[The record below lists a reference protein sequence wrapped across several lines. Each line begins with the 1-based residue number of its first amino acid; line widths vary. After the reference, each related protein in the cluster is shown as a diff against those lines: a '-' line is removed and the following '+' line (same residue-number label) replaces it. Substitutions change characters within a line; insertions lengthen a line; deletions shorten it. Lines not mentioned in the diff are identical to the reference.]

1 MTLPDAIALFLTMSV
16 LAAIP
21 SSSVLLVV
29 TQSTAIGLRNG
40 IATAAGVVAGDLV
53 LMTIA
58 ILGMTALAQQMGAFF
73 VVIKY
78 LAAAYL
84 IWFGIGLI
92 RSGRRGSHAAQP
104 VRRFQRLKSSL
115 PVSFSSGLLLTLG
128 DIKAIFFYA
137 SLLPAFVNLASLSA
151 LDIILVSGI
160 TIVAVGGIKVAY
172 AYGAGNAMRL
182 AHRFTYERKLKMAS
196 GGVLV
201 GAGAYMLLRD

>member
-1 MTLPDAIALFLTMSV
+1 MTLTDSIALFFVMAA
-16 LAAIP
+16 LAAMP

-40 IATAAGVVAGDLV
+40 VATAFGVVAGDLV
-53 LMTIA
+53 FMTMA
-58 ILGMTALAQQMGAFF
+58 ILGMTALAEQMGAFF

-92 RSGRRGSHAAQP
+92 RSCRKNTAPVLSRGRTE
-104 VRRFQRLKSSL
+104 RLKSSL
-115 PVSFSSGLLLTLG
+115 LASFGSGLILTLG

-137 SLLPAFVNLASLSA
+137 SLLPAFVDLARLSA
-151 LDIILVSGI
+151 IDIALVSGI
-160 TIVAVGGIKVAY
+160 TIIAVGGIKIAY
-172 AYGAGNAMRL
+172 AYGAGKASRL
-182 AHRFTYERKLKMAS
+182 AYGFTHERKLKMAS
-196 GGVLV
+196 GGLMV

>member
-1 MTLPDAIALFLTMSV
+1 MTLADALALFLIMGF

-29 TQSTAIGLRNG
+29 TQSTAFGLRNG
-40 IATAAGVVAGDLV
+40 VATATGVVAGDLL
-53 LMTIA
+53 LMAIA
-58 ILGMTALAQQMGAFF
+58 ILGMTTLAQQMGAFF
-73 VVIKY
+73 VVVKY

-92 RSGRRGSHAAQP
+92 RSCRRGADAIRP
-104 VRRFQRLKSSL
+104 AERFKRLKGV
-115 PVSFSSGLLLTLG
+115 PVSFVSGLLLTLG

-137 SLLPAFVNLASLSA
+137 SLLPAFVDLTKLSTW
-151 LDIILVSGI
+151 DIVIVSGI

-172 AYGAGNAMRL
+172 AYGAGGAMRL
-182 AHRFTYERKLKMAS
+182 ARGFAYERELKAGS
-196 GGVLV
+196 GCVLV